1 MPEEITNLTQLL
13 FQLERLARTRDH
25 ISLEMVM
32 QVVGRRSFA
41 PILLLAGLLLFS
53 PLSGIPGVPTL
64 MGILVLLVTIQMLAL
79 RKHFWLPGWML
90 HRSIPQSKLLKT
102 LHWLERPATVLDRW
116 IKPRLEILATRV
128 GSVVVA
134 LVCCAIALLLPLME
148 VVPFSASIA
157 GLALA
162 TFGLAIIAHDGLLVL
177 IAIVITGLVPGLI
190 VNTFL

>member
-79 RKHFWLPGWML
+79 RKHFWLPGWLL

-102 LHWLERPATVLDRW
+102 LHWLEKPAVVLDRW
-116 IKPRLEILATRV
+116 IKPRLEILVSRT
-128 GSVVVA
+128 GSLAVA
-134 LVCCAIALLLPLME
+134 LVCCVIALLLPLME

-177 IAIVITGLVPGLI
+177 IALVITGLVPGLI
-190 VNTFL
+190 LNTLL

>member
-13 FQLERLARTRDH
+13 FQLERLARKQDH

-32 QVVGRRSFA
+32 QMVGRRSFA

-64 MGILVLLVTIQMLAL
+64 MAILVLLASIQMFAL
-79 RKHFWLPGWML
+79 RKHLWLPGWLL
-90 HRSIPQSKLLKT
+90 HRSIPQSKLLRA
-102 LHWLERPATVLDRW
+102 LHWLERPAAVLDRW
-116 IKPRLEILATRV
+116 IKPRLELLVSHA
-128 GSVVVA
+128 GSLVVA
-134 LVCCAIALLLPLME
+134 MVCCAIALLLPLME

-162 TFGLAIIAHDGLLVL
+162 TFGLAMVAHDGLLVL
-177 IAIVITGLVPGLI
+177 IAIVITALVPGLI